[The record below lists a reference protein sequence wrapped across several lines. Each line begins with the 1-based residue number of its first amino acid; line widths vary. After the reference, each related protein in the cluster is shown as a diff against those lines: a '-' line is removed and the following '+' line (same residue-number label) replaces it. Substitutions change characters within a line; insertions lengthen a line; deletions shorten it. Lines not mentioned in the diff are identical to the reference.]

1 MNGKNLAKIYIVEI
15 KTVNLSSVAGVME
28 KKGSSVEFVGK
39 AR

>member
-1 MNGKNLAKIYIVEI
+1 MNSEGFSKIYVIEKKI
-15 KTVNLSSVAGVME
+15 VNLSSAARVIE